1 MLLRQAISTSSAPST
16 HALRRSLVAS
26 LLTEGPQILRSS
38 AQRAA
43 VSAAVSY
50 RLQSSLCSSTT
61 PTQQHQLQQRHA
73 TRRVDPSVRQ
83 RRPHANGEAIAF
95 HVRDL
100 LRQEPAATAPPP
112 MTATA
117 TESKPKKEYDSDLVV
132 ILDMDECMIHSLFLS
147 NPMADKSWLTKF
159 KLGGVTKATA
169 TMAAASVSVVD
180 HFRIQLP
187 AGDHVHVN
195 IRPGLPEF
203 LQDITSRYE
212 THIFTAAMPIYA
224 DPILDNFDPDG
235 TKFAARWYRQHCSWD
250 ERRNAY
256 VKDLSTLPLPN
267 MKRTVL
273 VDNNPLSFLSH
284 PSNGILVSS
293 FFNDPKDTTLSAV
306 NSLLSELEP
315 HDDVRPVLERR
326 FGLKE
331 ALVDI
336 EKNMKQQSKQ

>member
-147 NPMADKSWLTKF
+147 NPMAAQVMAHQVQTRRRYESDSNN
-159 KLGGVTKATA
+159 GGSA
-169 TMAAASVSVVD
+169 SVVD